1 MKKANVEL
9 KPDKRLGKYHAITD
23 KRQGKFNQIL
33 DKRLGNFSI
42 VYGKRLAK
50 LGPLKFRD
58 KEGII
63 NISNIYSLPVLDFL
77 WLIWQFLQHIL
88 PKALQP
94 VRDDGF
100 LRGNS
105 KRLRLK
111 IKRELC
117 YST

>member
-1 MKKANVEL
+1 MKKANIEL
-9 KPDKRLGKYHAITD
+9 KPDKRRGKYRAITD
-23 KRQGKFNQIL
+23 KRQGKFNQLL
-33 DKRLGNFSI
+33 DKRFGYFGVI
-42 VYGKRLAK
+42 YDKRLAK

-58 KEGII
+58 KEGVT
-63 NISNIYSLPVLDFL
+63 NISNICSLPVLDFL
-77 WLIWQFLQHIL
+77 WLILQHIL

-100 LRGNS
+100 LRGNA

-117 YST
+117 L